1 MPLPLPRR
9 RRTVAL
15 AMTAALSPA
24 VPATEL
30 ADLELEQLREVVVT
44 TVSRRAETLDRA
56 AASVTVISRDDIR
69 RSGATSLPEALRLAT
84 PLNVVQ
90 VDANQWTV
98 SARGFSSLLA
108 NKMLVLI
115 DGRTV
120 YTPLFSG
127 VWWDMQDV
135 LLDDI
140 ERIEVITGPSTALW
154 GSNAV
159 NGLIHIITRAAAGT
173 QGTLAALDVGPAGER
188 HLALRHGVR
197 AGAGGGTF
205 WRFYGKADTRP
216 ASSTASG
223 LSLQDDSERLQAGF
237 RVEWGGVRDSLL
249 LQGDAYR
256 ATIGQLGVEPR
267 RLVGANLVGRWE
279 HRLGAERSATV
290 QLVLDH
296 TEREQ
301 PPQFSERLDTV
312 DLVAQV
318 ALPWGARQR
327 WVLGGGVRTADDRTS
342 GNGSFAFMP
351 AERRLNWWRVFAQD
365 QVALS
370 DRWEL
375 GLSASVERNPYTG
388 VEVLPSLRLA
398 WAGERAGLWW
408 LALSRAVRAPARVD
422 RELFIPAL
430 PPFLLGGGPNF
441 RSEVSNVLE
450 LGTRGQAAP
459 RLTYGLTVFHH
470 QHRRQRS
477 IGLTGDGVAEVRNDI
492 EGHST
497 GAEYSLQW
505 RPLDRWRLQAGGVA
519 LRQRLRVKP
528 GFTDLGGLAALG
540 NDPSHWWQLRS
551 SLDLGPRWGNG
562 TWDVSLRRVGG
573 LVTSSLPG
581 YTAVDTR
588 MAWPL
593 RRQLE
598 LALVLRNLFDPGH
611 PESGSANQRA
621 EIERSALLQLRW
633 TP

>member
-1 MPLPLPRR
+1 MPPPLPPRC
-9 RRTVAL
+9 RTIAL
-15 AMTAALSPA
+15 ALSAVLGQA
-24 VPATEL
+24 VPAAEL

-44 TVSRRAETLDRA
+44 TVSRRAEPLDRA
-56 AASVTVISRDDIR
+56 AASVTVISREDIR

-108 NKMLVLI
+108 NKLLVLI

-135 LLDDI
+135 MLDDV

-159 NGLIHIITRAAAGT
+159 NGLIHIITRSAADT
-173 QGTLAALDVGPAGER
+173 QGTLAAVDIGQAGER
-188 HLALRHGVR
+188 HAALRHGSR
-197 AGAGGGTF
+197 SGAGGIV
-205 WRFYGKADTRP
+205 WRFYGKADKRP
-216 ASSTASG
+216 ALRSAQG
-223 LSLQDDSERLQAGF
+223 RSLQDDSERLQAGF
-237 RVEWGGVRDSLL
+237 RVEWSGARDSLL

-256 ATIGQLGVEPR
+256 ATIGQVDIGPR

-279 HRLGAERSATV
+279 RRLGSERSATV

-296 TEREQ
+296 TERDQ
-301 PPQFSERLDTV
+301 SPLFSERLDTM

-327 WVLGGGVRTADDRTS
+327 WVVGGGVRSADDRTT
-342 GNGSFAFMP
+342 GSSNFAFDP
-351 AERRLNWWRVFAQD
+351 VERRLNWWRLFAQD
-365 QVALS
+365 QIRLGE
-370 DRWEL
+370 RWEL

-388 VEVLPSLRLA
+388 VEVLPSLRLG

-422 RELFIPAL
+422 RELFIPAQ
-430 PPFLLGGGPNF
+430 PPFLLAGGPNF
-441 RSEVSNVLE
+441 VSEVSNVLE
-450 LGTRGQAAP
+450 IGTRGQATP
-459 RLTYGLTVFHH
+459 RLSYALTVFHH
-470 QHRRQRS
+470 QHERQRS
-477 IGLTGDGVAEVRNDI
+477 VGITDGRREIRNDI

-505 RPLDRWRLQAGGVA
+505 RLLDRWRLHGGGVA

-528 GFTDLGGLAALG
+528 GFADFGGLAALG

-551 SLDLGPRWGNG
+551 ALDLGPRWGNG
-562 TWDVSLRRVGG
+562 TWDLGVRRVGA
-573 LVTSSLPG
+573 LVTPAVPS

-588 MAWPL
+588 LAWPL
-593 RRQLE
+593 RRDLE
-598 LALVLRNLFDPGH
+598 VALVLRNLFDRGH
-611 PESGSANQRA
+611 PESGSSNLRA

-633 TP
+633 QP